1 MVVTGGSP
9 CKTPL
14 RPVPFFSLIWIWFS
28 AGPKRQ
34 TDARAPRFSARDT
47 RWFRMF
53 RRRASWHLV
62 LVALACQ
69 LAETPSDARVI
80 RKQADEQR
88 LIGWLGEV
96 PRGDSSGGSVPDES
110 ATGWEARKHGPK
122 DQETDVVRDIF
133 KGTRVKGTIRVTD
146 VDEEEGTTTTTGDS
160 DSDEDSDSY
169 MDLSADP
176 RIEKL
181 SDSPR
186 AYLFRNFLTENEC
199 DHLVTVG
206 TPHLTRSTVVGTET
220 SVTNEV
226 RTSFGTFVPKNYDET
241 FFGVEKKV
249 QRFSNLPYE
258 NQEQLQ
264 LLRYRDGQ
272 EYKDHSDG
280 LTSENG
286 GKRVGTVLMFLG
298 EPEVGGETCFPM
310 AAPFDAVKQRYVFSH
325 EVSQIKSLPFLSLSW

>member
-1 MVVTGGSP
+1 M
-9 CKTPL
+9 
-14 RPVPFFSLIWIWFS
+14 
-28 AGPKRQ
+28 
-34 TDARAPRFSARDT
+34 
-47 RWFRMF
+47 
-53 RRRASWHLV
+53 
-62 LVALACQ
+62 
-69 LAETPSDARVI
+69 
-80 RKQADEQR
+80 
-88 LIGWLGEV
+88 
-96 PRGDSSGGSVPDES
+96 
-110 ATGWEARKHGPK
+110 
-122 DQETDVVRDIF
+122 
-133 KGTRVKGTIRVTD
+133 
-146 VDEEEGTTTTTGDS
+146 
-160 DSDEDSDSY
+160 
-169 MDLSADP
+169 
-176 RIEKL
+176 
-181 SDSPR
+181 
-186 AYLFRNFLTENEC
+186 
-199 DHLVTVG
+199 TVG

-325 EVSQIKSLPFLSLSW
+325 EVSQIKSLPVLPRTRL